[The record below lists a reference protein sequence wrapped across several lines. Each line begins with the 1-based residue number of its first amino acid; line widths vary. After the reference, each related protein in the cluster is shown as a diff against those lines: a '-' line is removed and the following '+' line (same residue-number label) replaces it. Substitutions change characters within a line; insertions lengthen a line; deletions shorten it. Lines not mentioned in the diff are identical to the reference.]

1 MNEYVCGVP
10 GALEQKAREV
20 ARKHHLSDLE
30 EEFFLDFVSHITL
43 DMLGISD
50 SQRENE
56 LRRREADISSPMFD
70 RAFSDLKEALWLLT
84 LS

>member
-1 MNEYVCGVP
+1 MNEYVCDVP

-20 ARKHHLSDLE
+20 ARKHHLLDLE
-30 EEFFLDFVSHITL
+30 EEFFIDFVSHITL

-56 LRRREADISSPMFD
+56 LRRREADLSSPMFD